1 VNVPSTLTTLVGGMD
16 THGNNVAAT
25 TQTDFQGPAV
35 TSEPFTVTPGLAS
48 LVSADRVTN
57 GSANLTLT
65 LGSNTLAWKV
75 HPVVPKGGASWLTVY
90 PQAGTGSWN
99 VALAANPS
107 GLADGTYSARL
118 LVEAGDATPQVY
130 VVNVSFQVGNAVP
143 SFPANGL
150 VNSASYQRPAAPGMM
165 LSLFGVGLASGTAQ
179 AASLPLPANLLG
191 TSVTVNGA
199 SAPLFYVSPGQVNLM
214 IPFEAQA
221 GTATVTLAANG
232 TNASQGLVIG
242 ATAPGLFS
250 MDESGG
256 GQGAILISN
265 TPTLAA
271 PTGSVPNRDARP
283 AQRGVDSASIYCT
296 GLGAVTNQPA
306 TGAAALANP
315 LSHTIVA
322 PTVTIGGVSA
332 DVSYS
337 GLAPGFAGLYQ
348 IDARVPAG
356 VAAGDTLP
364 VVVTIGGV
372 TSNTVTI
379 AVR

>member
-1 VNVPSTLTTLVGGMD
+1 
-16 THGNNVAAT
+16 
-25 TQTDFQGPAV
+25 
-35 TSEPFTVTPGLAS
+35 LAS

-65 LGSNTLAWKV
+65 LGSNTLAWQV
-75 HPVVPKGGASWLTVY
+75 VPVVPRAGASWLSVY
-90 PQAGTGSWN
+90 PQAGIGSGT
-99 VALAANPS
+99 VAVTANPS
-107 GLADGTYSARL
+107 GLADGAYSARL
-118 LVEAGDATPQVY
+118 LVAAGDATPQVY
-130 VVNVSFQVGNAVP
+130 DVKVTFQVGNPLP

-165 LSLFGVGLASGTAQ
+165 LSLFGVALSSGTAQ
-179 AASLPLPANLLG
+179 AASLPLPTNLQG
-191 TSVTVNGA
+191 ASVTVNGA

-214 IPFEAQA
+214 LPFEAQA
-221 GTATVTLAANG
+221 GTATVTLTANG
-232 TNASQGLVIG
+232 TNVSQSLAIG

-250 MDESGG
+250 MDESGT
-256 GQGAILISN
+256 GQGAVLISN
-265 TPTLAA
+265 TATLAA
-271 PTGSVPNRDARP
+271 PTGSVANRDARP
-283 AQRGVDSASIYCT
+283 AQRGVDSVSIFCT

-348 IDARVPAG
+348 IDAKVPSGAP
-356 VAAGDTLP
+356 VGDTQP

-372 TSNTVTI
+372 ASNTVTI
-379 AVR
+379 ALR